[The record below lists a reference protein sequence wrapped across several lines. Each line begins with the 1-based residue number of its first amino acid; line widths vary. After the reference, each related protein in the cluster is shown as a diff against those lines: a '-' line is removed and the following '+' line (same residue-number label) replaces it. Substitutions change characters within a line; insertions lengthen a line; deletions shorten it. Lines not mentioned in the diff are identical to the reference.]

1 MRLVDANVL
10 IYAINESAVQHRQ
23 ARAWL
28 DAALGGPEPVA
39 FAWTALLAFL
49 RLATHPSVFARPLTP
64 EQATAVVR
72 SWLAQPG
79 VVVVD
84 PTPRHADVLA
94 GLLVESGTAGNLV
107 NDAHLAA
114 LAVEHSA
121 TVTTFDADFGR
132 FAGVTWS
139 RPGE

>member
-10 IYAINESAVQHRQ
+10 IYAVNETAVQHRRS
-23 ARAWL
+23 RAWL
-28 DAALGGPEPVA
+28 DSALVGSEPIGL
-39 FAWTALLAFL
+39 AWTVLLAFL
-49 RLATHPSVFARPLTP
+49 RLATHPSVFAHPLTP
-64 EQATAVVR
+64 EQATSIVREWLSQPAAVVVEP
-72 SWLAQPG
+72 S
-79 VVVVD
+79 
-84 PTPRHADVLA
+84 PRHADVLA

-121 TVTTFDADFGR
+121 TITTFDADFGR
-132 FAGVTWS
+132 FGGVRWT

>member
-10 IYAINESAVQHRQ
+10 IYAVNEAAVQHRQ
-23 ARAWL
+23 SRAWL
-28 DAALGGPEPVA
+28 DDALAGPEPVA

-64 EQATAVVR
+64 EQATAIVR
-72 SWLAQPG
+72 GWLAQPG
-79 VVVVD
+79 AVVID
-84 PTPRHADVLA
+84 PTSRHADVLA

-121 TVTTFDADFGR
+121 TITTFDADFGR
-132 FAGVTWS
+132 FAGVSWS